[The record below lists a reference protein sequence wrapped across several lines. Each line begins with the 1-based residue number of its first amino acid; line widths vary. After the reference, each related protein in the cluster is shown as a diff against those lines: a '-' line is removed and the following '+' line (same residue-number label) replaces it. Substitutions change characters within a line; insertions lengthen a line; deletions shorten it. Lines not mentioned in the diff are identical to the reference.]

1 MQHEKKKKGF
11 KTFKTKSSTADVCSI
26 DVILLKT
33 NILHAFSAIS
43 LFLHDPPKCLTAV
56 WNNGLEYFQITK
68 LSKC

>member
-1 MQHEKKKKGF
+1 MI
-11 KTFKTKSSTADVCSI
+11 SSTADVCSI

-43 LFLHDPPKCLTAV
+43 LFLHDPPKYLTAV